1 MSNKKLNSFQKKISE
16 LLNLKLIKYNISKK
30 ELAAYIKKS
39 PVHITHIT
47 KSIKPIQPERLW
59 EICNVLKTIYKIEEN
74 DIEDF
79 IENSGNIEYYIRY
92 NMIKFLNS
100 NEDSLSQIKEFFQ
113 KNKNI

>member
-1 MSNKKLNSFQKKISE
+1 MNNFQIKIAE

-59 EICNVLKTIYKIEEN
+59 EIFRVLKTIYKIEDS
-74 DIEDF
+74 DIEE
-79 IENSGNIEYYIRY
+79 IEDVIESSGNIEYYIRY

-100 NEDSLSQIKEFFQ
+100 SKDSLSQIKEFFQ